1 MTAELVNPLM
11 TIADMPWG
19 ETEESGESFEN
30 DYGSHMLDN
39 VTQKRDIG
47 NV

>member
-1 MTAELVNPLM
+1 
-11 TIADMPWG
+11 MPWG

-30 DYGSHMLDN
+30 DYGSYILDN
-39 VTQKRDIG
+39 ATQNRYIG